1 MWCPVCA
8 NVDTKVVDSRIA
20 GDGYS
25 IRRRRECSRCR
36 YRFSTG
42 EEVELLGLMLV
53 KRDGRREPY
62 MREKLVRGLKRAL
75 EKRPYGEEGFKAL
88 VGSLE
93 RDFQKKKKDELTSRE
108 IGETVMKH
116 LRKFDP
122 VAYVRFAS
130 VYRSF
135 GDVKTF
141 QDEVGKLLAG
151 EKRRR
156 APARKA
162 V

>member
-8 NVDTKVVDSRIA
+8 NIDTKVVDSRIA

-108 IGETVMKH
+108 IGETVMEH

-135 GDVKTF
+135 EDVKTF

-151 EKRRR
+151 EKRSEQ
-156 APARKA
+156 KA
-162 V
+162 